1 MGISKDENLI
11 RIISFFNL
19 KGSKLSP
26 ETGIREKFSKADWF
40 NPIESH
46 LRIRYH
52 AIENRM
58 IETFDYV
65 TPDNINRKTHSYTY
79 ASILRDIGSVFDS
92 TIRQIII
99 KSGVEGYQDNI
110 YGFIKFLEK
119 YVPELKIMAIDLVT
133 NLKSIIPFQKGEK
146 GIPNWWHAYND
157 VKHDEP
163 NKYQQGN
170 LENALTGLAALKL
183 VHYVICRSIESRVFV
198 NPGIPVPP
206 EHMKRRYLLFPDE

>member
-1 MGISKDENLI
+1 M
-11 RIISFFNL
+11 
-19 KGSKLSP
+19 SP
-26 ETGIREKFSKADWF
+26 ESGRRESFSKEDWF
-40 NPIESH
+40 KPIERH

-65 TPDNINRKTHSYTY
+65 TPDTSNRKTHSYAY

-92 TIRQIII
+92 TIRQIIQ
-99 KSGVEGYQDNI
+99 KSGVLGYQDNI
-110 YGFIKFLEK
+110 SGFIKFLEE
-119 YVPELKIMAIDLVT
+119 YVIELETMAIDVVT
-133 NLKSIIPFQKGEK
+133 SLKSIIPFQKGEH

-157 VKHDEP
+157 VKHDES

-183 VHYVICRSIESRVFV
+183 IHYVICRDVESRIFV

-206 EHMKRRYLLFPDE
+206 EYMESKFLLFPDE